1 MDHQVTTANPNV
13 SKNDDASASNDNA
26 VKWKCNFLKS
36 HSALISSLLLLFV
49 LLLFLLFN
57 NNVQGRVRNPTGEG
71 VRAISSQV
79 KAKTAKN
86 NAAAA
91 EAAKQDDHETK
102 VKEGTAKRNITR
114 KKTADK
120 ESGKYNSAFK
130 KQGGH
135 GKGEW
140 KEMLDPSYVEDLP
153 LDEND
158 PLYDAAEDSDRYVLT
173 SGNEDADKRG
183 YDPGTSKPVFGPL
196 LTLQEFKFQLNECM
210 REYFDSCDADEVIR
224 TLEELGCQEYLMEV
238 PKKAISLALDMGPRE
253 RELVSRL
260 LTCLHP
266 TPLSMGEME
275 DGFNALLDGLDELS
289 TDVPEAKVCTNKELH
304 CIQRL

>member
-1 MDHQVTTANPNV
+1 MQAKVA
-13 SKNDDASASNDNA
+13 K
-26 VKWKCNFLKS
+26 KS
-36 HSALISSLLLLFV
+36 
-49 LLLFLLFN
+49 
-57 NNVQGRVRNPTGEG
+57 
-71 VRAISSQV
+71 
-79 KAKTAKN
+79 
-86 NAAAA
+86 AAAA
-91 EAAKQDDHETK
+91 AVVVDDHETK

-114 KKTADK
+114 KKTAEK
-120 ESGKYNSAFK
+120 ESGKYNSSFK

-140 KEMLDPSYVEDLP
+140 KEMLDPSYVEALP

-173 SGNEDADKRG
+173 SGNEEADKRG
-183 YDPGTSKPVFGPL
+183 YDPGTSKPVFGPM
-196 LTLQEFKFQLNECM
+196 LTLQEFKFQLNECL

-224 TLEELGCQEYLMEV
+224 TLEELGCQEFLMEV

-266 TPLSMGEME
+266 TPLTMEEME
-275 DGFNALLDGLDELS
+275 AGFNALLDGLDELS
-289 TDVPEAKVCTNKELH
+289 TDVPEAKVNNINQLGLLGAYSFQNPFSLTLSLCCVANVDH
-304 CIQRL
+304 GGVVFGSRRS